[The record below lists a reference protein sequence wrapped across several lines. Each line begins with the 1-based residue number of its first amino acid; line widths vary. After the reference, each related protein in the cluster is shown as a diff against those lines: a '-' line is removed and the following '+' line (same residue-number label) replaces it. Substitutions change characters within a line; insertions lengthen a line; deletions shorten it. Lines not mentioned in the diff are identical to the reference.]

1 MEEEEVKGAQP
12 QLKVRPRVQNMKA
25 CIVSMEYKIKN
36 EENNTPQLN
45 QLAQSYADAEKV
57 SQLFLN
63 TLKWPKDDVIT
74 FKDSYVSITNIHN
87 KIDNHIKDLKSAA
100 KIDAKEH
107 TQQLNVLAFIGHGII
122 NE

>member
-1 MEEEEVKGAQP
+1 
-12 QLKVRPRVQNMKA
+12 MKA

-36 EENNTPQLN
+36 FDNTPQMNL
-45 QLAQSYADAEKV
+45 LAQSYADAEKV
-57 SQLFLN
+57 SQLLLN

-74 FKDSYVSITNIHN
+74 FKDSNVSIVNIHN

-100 KIDAKEH
+100 KIVAKEH
-107 TQQLNVLAFIGHGII
+107 TQQLSVLAFIGHGII

>member
-1 MEEEEVKGAQP
+1 MEEEVKGGQP

-36 EENNTPQLN
+36 EKKITPQLK

-57 SQLFLN
+57 SQLFLS

-74 FKDSYVSITNIHN
+74 FKDQDVKIKNIHN

-100 KIDAKEH
+100 KIYAKEH
-107 TQQLNVLAFIGHGII
+107 T
-122 NE
+122 

>member
-1 MEEEEVKGAQP
+1 MEEEEVKGGQP

-36 EENNTPQLN
+36 LDNTPQLKV
-45 QLAQSYADAEKV
+45 LGQSYADAEKV

-100 KIDAKEH
+100 KIYAKEH
-107 TQQLNVLAFIGHGII
+107 T
-122 NE
+122 